1 MSLSLFLIATTLF
14 SLVGADEADVKF
26 IRDYFRARTV
36 SQIVAFG
43 CWDSYGK
50 MEVFRSLA
58 GLDTRLSLMPISVGQ
73 DMRELMKVNYYRIG
87 VFLDLDCEQS
97 NFVTDQFIS
106 ARLPF
111 NESYFWLMKTIGSRA
126 PLEMLDLLPLSINA
140 ELTLATTAT
149 GGAHRYELYDVYNP
163 SYRHGGKLNF
173 TRMGYWDR
181 DEGLRIHM
189 TQYKYK
195 RRGDLRGMVLNFSIV
210 VDFPPANVDM
220 ATYLTTP
227 IQKHLDTMHRYNYAL
242 TLQLRDYYNFTM
254 NLMRGGTWGYLING
268 TFNGIVGDMI
278 KGIVDVGATPFQ
290 FKPERMDV
298 MDYTVQ
304 AYMARAAVIFRHPK
318 RQTLNN
324 SFLEPF
330 SKQVWWLT
338 AVVGLINW
346 ILLYLTIKMEQ
357 RYVGNVQGSTLFTQ
371 PESETFLI
379 TSAAICQQGLS
390 DTPRVYSGR
399 IVYMSLFLW
408 ALLLYQFYSASIV
421 GSLLSEKPRFI
432 RSIKDLAESSLE
444 VGIEDMPYNHDF
456 FRTTSDKNVIELF
469 ERKIALNK
477 RRKKFPYYKAEE
489 GLRRVQRG
497 DFAFQVDVATAYK
510 IITDT
515 FSENEICDLQEIELF
530 GPKHTATCTAKHS
543 PFKKMITYGL
553 RQIVEHG
560 MAQRL
565 GTVWK
570 QKRPLCPESH
580 SSTPTP
586 VSLDE
591 FSPALVMI
599 AAAFSISI
607 FIMLAENLVRRS
619 LRRRRLLTPLFRR
632 ASAEKIDSRD
642 ETKVSQET

>member
-456 FRTTSDKNVIELF
+456 FR
-469 ERKIALNK
+469 
-477 RRKKFPYYKAEE
+477 
-489 GLRRVQRG
+489 
-497 DFAFQVDVATAYK
+497 
-510 IITDT
+510 DT